1 MRNSNLQEPE
11 QVADH
16 KDMRRDSNVG
26 SHLNQFSIN
35 RPNEPASSSKLSI
48 SAFSTD
54 SDQTNSIPQN
64 THGSILQISD
74 PHVYLPNATQGPSAA
89 GLPLG
94 VYPRDA
100 NQTYDGSNSGV
111 SKLPIDSSNL
121 DSGIRDLQPE
131 LTNPIDIEMA
141 MSNDPEVSLDF
152 DPTLFDQSM
161 LSTINW
167 LPNELLSGAPIDQTR
182 PTPVSQYDQSFG
194 PGPYFS
200 RTAWQPPVVHAG
212 QISPLHPEPVSQ
224 TPSLHVPLGNMESP
238 KQYSHALSETSP
250 HTESVDSAKR
260 SADYYVDGAGS
271 RLPKYRK
278 KHAPWS
284 SSSVEPADIGRQL
297 LLEDSEHRFEFPIV
311 SELRTDQISEDVVR
325 FTQRVEP
332 STYDQIYRQFL
343 SLCCHENPFFEV
355 FESERFL
362 TVDECNWF
370 IAFFFDSFQA
380 VYPILHLPTF
390 DPNTCHWLL
399 TMSIVAVGCHVARM
413 PEMEQCTAALHELI
427 RRGIYVEV
435 HRSFHLQF

>member
-1 MRNSNLQEPE
+1 MQEAEQTENHKAMHRNST
-11 QVADH
+11 
-16 KDMRRDSNVG
+16 VG
-26 SHLNQFSIN
+26 SHLSRFTIN
-35 RPNEPASSSKLSI
+35 RPNELASSSKPSL

-54 SDQTNSIPQN
+54 SDQTKSIPQN
-64 THGSILQISD
+64 THGTNVQASD
-74 PHVYLPNATQGPSAA
+74 PHVYLANATQGPSAT

-94 VYPRDA
+94 VYPGDV
-100 NQTYDGSNSGV
+100 NQTYDNSNSGV
-111 SKLPIDSSNL
+111 PKFPIDSSNL
-121 DSGIRDLQPE
+121 DSEMRDVQPE
-131 LTNPIDIEMA
+131 MVNPAVDIEMA
-141 MSNDPEVSLDF
+141 MSNDPEVSLNF

-167 LPNELLSGAPIDQTR
+167 LPNELLSGASLDQTQ
-182 PTPVSQYDQSFG
+182 PTAVSSQYDQSFG
-194 PGPYFS
+194 LGPYFS

-224 TPSLHVPLGNMESP
+224 TPSVHVPLGNIESP
-238 KQYSHALSETSP
+238 DQYSHALSETSP

-284 SSSVEPADIGRQL
+284 ISSAEPVDIGKQL
-297 LLEDSEHRFEFPIV
+297 LLQDSEHRFDFPII
-311 SELRTDQISEDVVR
+311 SELQTDQISEDVVQ
-325 FTQRVEP
+325 FGQRIEP
-332 STYDQIYRQFL
+332 SAYDEIYPHFL
-343 SLCCHENPFFEV
+343 SLCRHENPFFEV
-355 FESERFL
+355 FESERFP

-399 TMSIVAVGCHVARM
+399 TMSIVALGCHVAHM
-413 PEMEQCTAALHELI
+413 PEMEQCTSAFHELI

-435 HRSFHLQF
+435 QQPFHRQF